1 MANLQPSESRIPDT
15 WFITLTF
22 SLIVTFYLVKHK
34 NRTLCLY
41 LHTKSQVCSIGQTSF
56 RQTVGKEGL
65 GSAPN
70 PTAKQTSKKLALIRV
85 VTHPKNFDS
94 LHSWSI
100 GRPKLIHQLLILQC
114 NTQSR
119 STLPVA
125 ILLGSLILKKENI
138 LALYVK
144 LVDVRWWGSG
154 GIIRSYYFWLL
165 HWEVDQILMFKR
177 ECFYLFQ
184 YNNKSSIWK
193 KSNKFE
199 LKCSTSGIRLRRC

>member
-1 MANLQPSESRIPDT
+1 MFVFFAIYGQFAAFRKPDSRHMVYNTYVFFNSNL
-15 WFITLTF
+15 
-22 SLIVTFYLVKHK
+22 YLVKHK

-41 LHTKSQVCSIGQTSF
+41 LHTKFQVCSIGQTSF

-125 ILLGSLILKKENI
+125 IVLGSLILKKENI

-144 LVDVRWWGSG
+144 LVDVR
-154 GIIRSYYFWLL
+154 
-165 HWEVDQILMFKR
+165 
-177 ECFYLFQ
+177 
-184 YNNKSSIWK
+184 
-193 KSNKFE
+193 
-199 LKCSTSGIRLRRC
+199 

>member
-41 LHTKSQVCSIGQTSF
+41 LHTKFQVCSIGQTSF

-119 STLPVA
+119 STFIDL
-125 ILLGSLILKKENI
+125 EERE
-138 LALYVK
+138 YTC
-144 LVDVRWWGSG
+144 
-154 GIIRSYYFWLL
+154 IIR
-165 HWEVDQILMFKR
+165 Q
-177 ECFYLFQ
+177 
-184 YNNKSSIWK
+184 
-193 KSNKFE
+193 
-199 LKCSTSGIRLRRC
+199 TRRCKVMRFRWYHPQLLFLTFALRGGPDFDVQKRMFLFISI